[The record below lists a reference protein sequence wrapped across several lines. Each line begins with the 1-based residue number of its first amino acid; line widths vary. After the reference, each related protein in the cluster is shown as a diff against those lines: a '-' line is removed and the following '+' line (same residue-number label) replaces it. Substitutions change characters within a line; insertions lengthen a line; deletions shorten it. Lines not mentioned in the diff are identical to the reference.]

1 VERIAANSFEG
12 ERMAESPTVH
22 ARPTP
27 VPAGWIE
34 IYQHFRTALLGHA
47 IHDGF
52 VDEKIRPLFTP
63 VHVVGTAITVRLSDG
78 DLEPIVAAVD
88 MLAPGDVLVIDH
100 GGRESLACGGEL
112 TSLAAKQRGCLAVI
126 VDGAITNV
134 DEIRQHTLPTFA
146 RGLAA
151 LGGRRLS
158 AGGGVNVPVQCG
170 GVAVHPGDL
179 VLADDDGIVVIP
191 PPRLD
196 DVLEAVKPV
205 AARMPLARAWIE
217 HGGSLVE
224 IADLDADGITAL
236 LKARGW
242 S

>member
-1 VERIAANSFEG
+1 MLEG
-12 ERMAESPTVH
+12 EIVADRPTVL
-22 ARPTP
+22 ARPAAI
-27 VPAGWIE
+27 PAGWIE
-34 IYQHFRTALLGHA
+34 IYRHFRTALLGHVVD
-47 IHDGF
+47 DGF

-78 DLEPIVAAVD
+78 DLEPIVPAVD
-88 MLAPGDVLVIDH
+88 MLEPGDILVIDH
-100 GGRESLACGGEL
+100 GGRESLACWGEL
-112 TSLAAKQRGCLAVI
+112 TSLAAKQRGCLAVV
-126 VDGAITNV
+126 VDGAVTNV
-134 DEIRQHTLPTFA
+134 AEIGAHALPTFA
-146 RGLAA
+146 RGVAA
-151 LGGRRLS
+151 LGGRRL
-158 AGGGVNVPVQCG
+158 AEGGGVNVPVQCG

-217 HGGSLVE
+217 RGGSLGE
-224 IADLDADGITAL
+224 IADLDADGLAGL

-242 S
+242 